1 MEILRLM
8 TRLTL
13 PTLVSLLTPFVSC
26 SKHNSTD
33 PATTASVPLPGSHQV
48 ETMISDYEKVSNEY
62 VRVSK
67 KLRDGDVSI
76 AVRYLELERRAKE
89 ESAQLQQ
96 ASAQMTLEQAKRV
109 AAISAR
115 TAPYL
120 QD

>member
-1 MEILRLM
+1 MEILKLM

-13 PTLVSLLTPFVSC
+13 PTLVSLLAFVSC
-26 SKHNSTD
+26 TKHNSTALATAASD
-33 PATTASVPLPGSHQV
+33 PPLGSHQV
-48 ETMISDYEKVSNEY
+48 EAMINDYEKVSNECR
-62 VRVSK
+62 RVSK

-76 AVRYLELERRAKE
+76 TMRYLELERRAKE

-96 ASAQMTLEQAKRV
+96 ASAQMTPEQAKRV

>member
-1 MEILRLM
+1 METLKLM

-13 PTLVSLLTPFVSC
+13 PTLVSLLGFVSC
-26 SKHNSTD
+26 SKHNSTG
-33 PATTASVPLPGSHQV
+33 PTTTASAPLPASHQV
-48 ETMISDYEKVSNEY
+48 ETMINDYEKVSNEC

-76 AVRYLELERRAKE
+76 TIRYLELERRAKE

-96 ASAQMTLEQAKRV
+96 ASAQMTPEQAKRV
-109 AAISAR
+109 ATISAR

>member
-1 MEILRLM
+1 MVTLKLL

-13 PTLVSLLTPFVSC
+13 PTLVSLLTFVSC
-26 SKHNSTD
+26 SKYDSTE
-33 PATTASVPLPGSHQV
+33 ATTTASAALPGSHQV
-48 ETMISDYEKVSNEY
+48 EAIINDYEKVSNEC
-62 VRVSK
+62 VRFSK

-96 ASAQMTLEQAKRV
+96 ASAQMTTEQAKRV

-115 TAPYL
+115 TAPFL